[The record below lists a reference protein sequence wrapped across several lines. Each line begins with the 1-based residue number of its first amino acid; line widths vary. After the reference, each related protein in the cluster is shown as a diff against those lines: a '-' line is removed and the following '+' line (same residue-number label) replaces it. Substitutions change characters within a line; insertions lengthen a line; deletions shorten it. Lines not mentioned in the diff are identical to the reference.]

1 MNEYLSPSPCVN
13 SDHPAVVA
21 LANELTSA
29 EASQLENGLALY
41 YWVRDKIRYNPYG
54 IAMTT
59 ETLAASHTLA
69 AGEGWC
75 VPKAALLAA
84 LCRAA
89 GIPARL
95 GFADVRNHLSTE
107 RMRQSMD
114 TDVFYYHGYTSLFLE
129 DKWVKA
135 TPAFNIELCEKFGLH
150 PLEFNG
156 LEDSLYHEF
165 DQRRWYPIRLR
176 VTCPRIEVW
185 TGEEKLIDLATEGR
199 TFTLYWEMEP
209 ALPFGVA
216 TWRTT
221 GALRKIRVRPIEA
234 EPDSE
239 E

>member
-1 MNEYLSPSPCVN
+1 MTDYLAPSPCVN
-13 SDHPAVVA
+13 SDHPSIVA
-21 LANELTSA
+21 LVDKLVQADSSELEIA
-29 EASQLENGLALY
+29 LALY

-54 IAMTT
+54 LALTT
-59 ETLAASHTLA
+59 EGLSASSTLA

-114 TDVFYYHGYTSLFLE
+114 TDVFYYHGYTSIFLE
-129 DKWVKA
+129 GKWVKA

-156 LEDSLYHEF
+156 RDDSLYHEF
-165 DQRRWYPIRLR
+165 DRAGNKHMEYLNDRGEFEDIPLDDMLAVFEQHYPNMLL
-176 VTCPRIEVW
+176 EAADW
-185 TGEEKLIDLATEGR
+185 DAD
-199 TFTLYWEMEP
+199 
-209 ALPFGVA
+209 VA
-216 TWRTT
+216 KETRA
-221 GALRKIRVRPIEA
+221 G
-234 EPDSE
+234 
-239 E
+239 

>member
-1 MNEYLSPSPCVN
+1 MNEFLSPSPCVN
-13 SDHPAVVA
+13 SDHPAVTA
-21 LANELTSA
+21 LTHELIDPA
-29 EASQLENGLALY
+29 ASELENALALY

-54 IAMTT
+54 LALTT
-59 ETLAASHTLA
+59 ETLSASHTLK

-114 TDVFYYHGYTSLFLE
+114 TDVFYFHGYTSIFLE
-129 DKWVKA
+129 GQWVKA

-156 LEDSLYHEF
+156 REDSLYHEF
-165 DQRRWYPIRLR
+165 DRAGNKHMEYLNDRGEYVDIPLAEMLAVFEEYYPNMLLDADDWDGD
-176 VTCPRIEVW
+176 VESEVSS
-185 TGEEKLIDLATEGR
+185 G
-199 TFTLYWEMEP
+199 
-209 ALPFGVA
+209 
-216 TWRTT
+216 
-221 GALRKIRVRPIEA
+221 
-234 EPDSE
+234 
-239 E
+239 